1 MYIFGSDDGLTLEPK
16 NLFMVAHLHYQLI
29 WQNQIIL

>member
-16 NLFMVAHLHYQLI
+16 NLFMVAHLHYQLS
-29 WQNQIIL
+29 WQN